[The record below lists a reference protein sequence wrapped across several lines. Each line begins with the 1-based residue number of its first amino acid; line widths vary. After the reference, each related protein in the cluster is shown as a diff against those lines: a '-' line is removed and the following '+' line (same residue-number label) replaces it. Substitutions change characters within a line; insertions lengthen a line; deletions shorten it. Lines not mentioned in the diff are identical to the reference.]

1 MEIFYFMN
9 HIVKKAIED
18 NIYLIEEER
27 FDELYSK
34 LHIGMHI
41 GEFTK
46 TLIKAEVL
54 DIDKL
59 TRLPEYFLAFVD
71 DPSFEI
77 AIPGKFKIL
86 PSSIFDRSNIK
97 SIVLEEGI
105 RTIQSSAF
113 NGCKAEEFILPST
126 LKTISVSAFQFSNIK
141 SIDIPEGVKTINKL
155 SFYDCLELRSVKIP
169 SSIIK
174 ISDSAFSHCQ
184 DLDIT
189 YNGTKAGWQSI
200 FNKKAFY
207 KSTFIC
213 HCIDG
218 DIVQR

>member
-1 MEIFYFMN
+1 MN
-9 HIVKKAIED
+9 ARIKKAIED
-18 NIYLIEEER
+18 NIELIEYEQ

-34 LHIGMHI
+34 LNIGLHI

-46 TLIKAEVL
+46 ILLQAEVL
-54 DIDKL
+54 NMDML

-77 AIPGKFKIL
+77 TIPGQFKTL
-86 PSSIFDRSNIK
+86 PSNAFEQTKVR

-105 RTIQSSAF
+105 RTIQSNAF
-113 NGCKAEEFILPST
+113 DRCKAEEFILPST
-126 LKTISVSAFQFSNIK
+126 IKAIGVSAFQFSNIK

-155 SFYDCLELRSVKIP
+155 SFYDCLELKSVKIP
-169 SSIIK
+169 NSVIK
-174 ISDSAFSHCQ
+174 INDAAFSHCQ

-189 YNGTKAGWQSI
+189 YNGTKADWQSI
-200 FNKKAFY
+200 FNRKAFY
-207 KSTFIC
+207 KATFIC

-218 DIVQR
+218 DIAYS

>member
-1 MEIFYFMN
+1 MN
-9 HIVKKAIED
+9 NVVKKAIED
-18 NIYLIEEER
+18 NIDLIEDER

-34 LHIGMHI
+34 LKLGLDI

-46 TLIKAEVL
+46 TLLEAEVL
-54 DIDKL
+54 MFDKL
-59 TRLPEYFLAFVD
+59 TRLPEYFLAFIN

-77 AIPGKFKIL
+77 TIPGQFKIL
-86 PSSIFDRSNIK
+86 PSNAFDRVNVK

-105 RTIQSSAF
+105 RTIQSNAF
-113 NGCKAEEFILPST
+113 NKCKAEEFILPST
-126 LKTISVSAFQFSNIK
+126 LKTIGTSAFQFSNIK

-155 SFYDCLELRSVKIP
+155 SFYDCLELKSVKIP
-169 SSIIK
+169 SSVIK
-174 ISDSAFSHCQ
+174 ISDAAFSHCQ
-184 DLDIT
+184 DLNIT
-189 YNGTKAGWQSI
+189 YNGTKADWQYI

-218 DIVQR
+218 DITYPSSK